1 MYLRCVLSFNKNL
14 LIILFYLLFQFEGE
28 LVKLLKAK
36 AVLGAPLFNV
46 GSQILA
52 PFVQLGSN
60 LGGLGIKA
68 GKVGL
73 GLLGGKLALKKAGGL
88 ALAKAGVGN
97 MTFL

>member
-1 MYLRCVLSFNKNL
+1 M
-14 LIILFYLLFQFEGE
+14 
-28 LVKLLKAK
+28 KAK
-36 AVLGAPLFNV
+36 AILGAPIFNV

-73 GLLGGKLALKKAGGL
+73 GLLGGKLALKKAGGV
-88 ALAKAGVGN
+88 ALAKAGLGN
-97 MTFL
+97 KLVKCL